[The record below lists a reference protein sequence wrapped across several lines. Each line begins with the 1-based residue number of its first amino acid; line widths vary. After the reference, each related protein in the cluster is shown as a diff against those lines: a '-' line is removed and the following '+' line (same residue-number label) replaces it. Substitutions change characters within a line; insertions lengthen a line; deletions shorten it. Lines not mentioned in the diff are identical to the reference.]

1 MEAFVMIIAALAGVA
16 VGVGAGR
23 LFLEGVL
30 DLRLQG
36 EGLRVIVAPS
46 AARSRTPSS
55 STAITI

>member
-30 DLRLQG
+30 TFAFKG
-36 EGLRVIVAPS
+36 RV
-46 AARSRTPSS
+46 
-55 STAITI
+55 